1 MLPQTGVTLIEIWY
15 INFNGPVISQHL
27 MHTLHT
33 LNRDCGVCG
42 ARYLFFLRVGVGFGV
57 VKSPGAGVR
66 VEVAIF
72 PDAEVGIA
80 SENT

>member
-1 MLPQTGVTLIEIWY
+1 MQ
-15 INFNGPVISQHL
+15 
-27 MHTLHT
+27 TLHT

-42 ARYLFFLRVGVGFGV
+42 ARYLFFLRV